1 MQKGKKEECD
11 GGKGKKSGKGGG
23 GVTPEQTPPP
33 PANTAALRQHCN
45 VDTELCLPRRK
56 SDTAKETRVR
66 YSSERTLNLTKVSK
80 RVEGGGAGEG
90 G

>member
-23 GVTPEQTPPP
+23 GVTPEQTPP